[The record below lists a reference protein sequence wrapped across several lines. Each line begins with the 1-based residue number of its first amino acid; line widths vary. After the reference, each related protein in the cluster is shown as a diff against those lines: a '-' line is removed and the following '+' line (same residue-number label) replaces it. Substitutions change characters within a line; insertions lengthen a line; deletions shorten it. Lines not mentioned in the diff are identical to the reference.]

1 MKAAKIIL
9 LAAVLTIVLAALAAC
24 GGNDTPAPPPAQ
36 NQPAATQPAA
46 QQEAPATAEEPAVA
60 DTLDLTIHYHTD
72 QFVFLDDWPV
82 WQQIYEH
89 TGVRL
94 TGTANP
100 IATSGAEQFN
110 LEAADGFPAHIYG
123 GLNLGG
129 LFMQFG
135 MEGAFVDLTDLIPI
149 HAPNFYRLMNENPS
163 VRSAITAPNG
173 RIYHF
178 PTMPDGLLAGRAF
191 FIRQDWLDLLGRD
204 HPQTVEELEETLIAF
219 RDEIPAL
226 IGVEQVWPYMDD
238 NWQMMMR
245 LTNLWGARTYG
256 HDSIHVRVAPRE
268 NNDELYHTWLE
279 PQFMVALENISR
291 WYGMGLI
298 DQQVFTRGGPTRHE
312 LLSTNT
318 GGMTYHFPVS
328 TAAFNTTL
336 ADIIDGFSFVPM
348 QPPVNS
354 QGVRVSEHQ
363 RLPVQNNGWAI
374 SHTNPD
380 PIRTVQ
386 FMDFLYSDL
395 GRTLLSY
402 GAEGITFEFDSA
414 GNPVFLPFVHEQGIT
429 EVDVIRN
436 EMGGLRFVGYMQV
449 FQYEVDLATPEARA
463 AFEMHTT
470 GNYVVRQLPVLFFNQ
485 QELDTINMLQAP
497 LNDFLNEN
505 IQRFILGD
513 YTQIAGEWDAFVN
526 QAISIG
532 ANDLVAAYQSAFD
545 RFLAG
550 N

>member
-1 MKAAKIIL
+1 MKKAFIL
-9 LAAVLTIVLAALAAC
+9 TVAVLALMLVSLTAC
-24 GGNDTPAPPPAQ
+24 GGNGETTPTPTITPVQ
-36 NQPAATQPAA
+36 TQP
-46 QQEAPATAEEPAVA
+46 QPTTPDTTNPADTVVPRE
-60 DTLDLTIHYHTD
+60 TLDLTIHYHTD
-72 QFVFLDDWPV
+72 QFVFLDDWPI
-82 WQQIYEH
+82 WQQIYDH

-100 IATSGAEQFN
+100 VATSGAEQFN
-110 LEAADGFPAHIYG
+110 LEAASGFPAHIYG

-135 MEGAFVDLTDLIPI
+135 MEGAFVDLTDLIPV

-191 FIRQDWLDLLGRD
+191 FIRQDWLDLLGLG
-204 HPQTVEELEETLIAF
+204 HPQTVEELEQTLIRF

-226 IGVEQVWPYMDD
+226 VGVDHVWPYMDD

-268 NNDELYHTWLE
+268 DRDELYHTWLE

-291 WYGMGLI
+291 WYGLGLI

-312 LLSTNT
+312 LLSTNM

-336 ADIIDGFSFVPM
+336 ADIIDGFSFVAM

-395 GRTLLSY
+395 GRTLMSY
-402 GAEGITFEFDSA
+402 GAEGITFEFDNA
-414 GNPVFLPFVHEQGIT
+414 GNPTFLPFVHEQGVPAI
-429 EVDVIRN
+429 DVIRN
-436 EMGGLRFVGYMQV
+436 QMGGLRFMGYMQL
-449 FQYEVDLATPEARA
+449 FQYEVDLATPEART
-463 AFEMHTT
+463 AFEMHMT
-470 GNYVVRQLPVLFFNQ
+470 GDFVVRQLPVLFFNQ
-485 QELDTINMLQAP
+485 QELDTINRLQAP

-513 YTQIAGEWDAFVN
+513 YTQIAGAWDGFVN

-532 ANDLVAAYQSAFD
+532 AHDLVAAYQSAFD
-545 RFLAG
+545 RFLSG